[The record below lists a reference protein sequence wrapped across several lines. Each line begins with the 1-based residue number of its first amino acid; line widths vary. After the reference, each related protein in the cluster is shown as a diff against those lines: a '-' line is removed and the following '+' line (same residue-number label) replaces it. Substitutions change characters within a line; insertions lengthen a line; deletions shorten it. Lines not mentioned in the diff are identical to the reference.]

1 MDARRIAPALGRAA
15 GFSRILPIPAPAFAG
30 AFLVRC
36 GVSPRFPN
44 SALVHPE
51 RVGDG
56 AGRDFRLPFFDL
68 LSELLSLFGHDSE
81 SGQLQPADAVVEV
94 IAAGADLAPSAA
106 LPQHYRP

>member
-1 MDARRIAPALGRAA
+1 MDARGIAPAVGRAA

-56 AGRDFRLPFFDL
+56 AGRDFRLQFFDL

-81 SGQLQPADAVVEV
+81 SVDLQAADEVVDV
-94 IAAGADLAPSAA
+94 IEAGADLAPIAA
-106 LPQHYRP
+106 FQQA